1 MDTKAAYDAILRAIA
16 ADPTRRLVET
26 VFDEDV
32 FGNFVVAYHEM
43 GRVRT
48 LVNDRGELV
57 RDDPTGA
64 ALRVTV
70 IPSIGDQDE
79 RSLLR
84 ALGLPVGFLLS
95 PTGSAPQSDN
105 DR

>member
-1 MDTKAAYDAILRAIA
+1 MDTKAAYNAIIRAIA
-16 ADPTRRLVET
+16 ADPNRRLAES
-26 VFDEDV
+26 VFDEEV
-32 FGNFVVAYHEM
+32 FGNFIVAYHEK

-57 RDDPTGA
+57 RDDPA
-64 ALRVTV
+64 DLARHV
-70 IPSIGDQDE
+70 IVVPSIGNQDE

-84 ALGLPVGFLLS
+84 MLGLPVGL
-95 PTGSAPQSDN
+95 PTGSAPLSDN

>member
-16 ADPTRRLVET
+16 AAPNKRLVES
-26 VFDEDV
+26 VFDEEV
-32 FGNFVVAYHEM
+32 FGNFVVAYNEM

-48 LVNDRGELV
+48 LVSDRGELV
-57 RDDPTGA
+57 RDDPAGSA
-64 ALRVTV
+64 SRVTIV
-70 IPSIGDQDE
+70 GSIGDQDE
-79 RSLLR
+79 RSLLG
-84 ALGLPVGFLLS
+84 ALGLPVGSLLS